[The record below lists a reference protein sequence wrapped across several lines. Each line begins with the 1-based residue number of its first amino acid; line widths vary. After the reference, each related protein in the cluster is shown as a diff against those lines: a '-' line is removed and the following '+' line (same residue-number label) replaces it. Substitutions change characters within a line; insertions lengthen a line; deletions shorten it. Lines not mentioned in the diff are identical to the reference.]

1 MSLARTSRNTT
12 DTEHMTYRSKYDK
25 VLVVDDDRALGEML
39 SLVLGAEGLT
49 TRVVRTGDQ
58 VLAAFNEFRPDVV
71 LLDWMLPGMDGVSVC
86 RAIRATSGVPIIMLT
101 ARTDTRDVVH
111 GLEAGADDYITKPFK
126 NAELIARIRARLR
139 RNDQI
144 EESLE
149 FGDIV
154 LDPVGHTV
162 TRGGQPLDLT
172 PLEFDLLACLL
183 RSPHEAFT
191 REKLLERVWGYHH
204 HGDTRLVNVHM
215 ARLRSKIEDDADNPQ
230 VIRTVRGVGYQA
242 IVRS

>member
-1 MSLARTSRNTT
+1 
-12 DTEHMTYRSKYDK
+12 MTYRSKHDK

-39 SLVLGAEGLT
+39 ALVLGAEGLT

-58 VLAAFNEFRPDVV
+58 VLSAFGEFRPDVV

-86 RAIRATSGVPIIMLT
+86 RAIRSTSGVPIIMLT
-101 ARTDTRDVVH
+101 ARTDTRDIVH

-139 RNDQI
+139 RNDQL

-162 TRGGQPLDLT
+162 TRAGLPLDLT

>member
-1 MSLARTSRNTT
+1 
-12 DTEHMTYRSKYDK
+12 MTYRSKYDK

-39 SLVLGAEGLT
+39 SLVLDAEGLN
-49 TRVVRTGDQ
+49 TRIVRTGDQ
-58 VLAAFNEFRPDVV
+58 VLNAFLEFKPDVV

-86 RAIRATSGVPIIMLT
+86 RQIRATSGVPIIMLT
-101 ARTDTRDVVH
+101 ARSDTRDIVH
-111 GLEAGADDYITKPFK
+111 GLEAGADDYMTKPFK
-126 NAELIARIRARLR
+126 NAELVARIRARLR

-144 EESLE
+144 EESLV

-154 LDPVGHTV
+154 LDPVGHSV
-162 TRGGQPLDLT
+162 TRNGQPLDLT

-215 ARLRSKIEDDADNPQ
+215 ARLRSKIEDDAENPQ
-230 VIRTVRGVGYQA
+230 VIRTVRGIGYQA
-242 IVRS
+242 ILPS

>member
-1 MSLARTSRNTT
+1 
-12 DTEHMTYRSKYDK
+12 MTYRSKFDK

-39 SLVLGAEGLT
+39 SLVLAAEGWT
-49 TRVVRTGDQ
+49 ARVVRTGDQ
-58 VLAAFNEFRPDVV
+58 VLPAFIDFKPDVV
-71 LLDWMLPGMDGVSVC
+71 LLDWMLPGTDGVTVC
-86 RAIRATSGVPIIMLT
+86 RQIRATSGVPIIMLT
-101 ARTDTRDVVH
+101 ARSDTRDVVV

-139 RNDQI
+139 RTDHLQ
-144 EESLE
+144 EVLE

-162 TRGGQPLDLT
+162 TRGGHPLELT

-215 ARLRSKIEDDADNPQ
+215 ARLRSKIEDDADDPR
-230 VIRTVRGVGYQA
+230 VIRTVRGIGYQA
-242 IVRS
+242 VIAD

>member
-1 MSLARTSRNTT
+1 MS
-12 DTEHMTYRSKYDK
+12 YRSKYDR

-39 SLVLGAEGLT
+39 AIVLDGEGLN
-49 TRVVRTGDQ
+49 TRIVRTGDQ
-58 VLAAFNEFRPDVV
+58 VLAAFNEFKPDVV

-86 RAIRATSGVPIIMLT
+86 RQIRSTSGVPIIMMT
-101 ARTDTRDVVH
+101 ARSDTRDVVT

-126 NAELIARIRARLR
+126 NVELIARIRARLR
-139 RNDQI
+139 RTD
-144 EESLE
+144 ELGERLE
-149 FGDIV
+149 FGPIV
-154 LDPVGHTV
+154 LDPVGHSV
-162 TRGGQPLDLT
+162 TRDGQPVDLT

-215 ARLRSKIEDDADNPQ
+215 ARLRSKIEDDADDPK

-242 IVRS
+242 APPA

>member
-1 MSLARTSRNTT
+1 MS
-12 DTEHMTYRSKYDK
+12 YRSKYDR

-39 SLVLGAEGLT
+39 AIVLDGEGLN
-49 TRVVRTGDQ
+49 TRIVRTGDQ
-58 VLAAFNEFRPDVV
+58 VMAAFNEFKPDVV

-86 RAIRATSGVPIIMLT
+86 RQIRSTSGVPIIMLT
-101 ARTDTRDVVH
+101 ARSDTRDVVT

-126 NAELIARIRARLR
+126 NVELIARIRARLR
-139 RNDQI
+139 RTD
-144 EESLE
+144 ELGERLE
-149 FGDIV
+149 FGPIV
-154 LDPVGHTV
+154 LDPVGHSV
-162 TRGGQPLDLT
+162 TRDGQPIDLT

-215 ARLRSKIEDDADNPQ
+215 ARLRSKIEDDADDPK

-242 IVRS
+242 APPA